1 MLTAELLT
9 TSSNRCTPDRIS
21 LRSEEDMRMQTAH
34 ELFIHELQDMLDA
47 EQQLVEALGNQ
58 AEESSRPD
66 LQKAFQSHQA
76 QTEKQV
82 ERLRQVFDSIEEKPE
97 DTECKGIRGI
107 IEEHDHFKE
116 EQDPAEDIMDIFNTG
131 AAEKVESYEICAYES
146 LIRLAKQ
153 MGHTK
158 AERLLNQNLKE
169 EQQTLKKMQAFSKK
183 LKPEN
188 MGMEEEEEE
197 EGADYESA
205 SSGERGGSS
214 RKRPSSQRSR
224 GRRVA

>member
-1 MLTAELLT
+1 
-9 TSSNRCTPDRIS
+9 
-21 LRSEEDMRMQTAH
+21 MQSAH
-34 ELFIHELQDMLDA
+34 ELFIHELKDMLDA
-47 EQQLVEALGNQ
+47 EQQLVEALGAQ

-82 ERLRQVFDSIEEKPE
+82 ERLRQAFESIGEEPE
-97 DTECKGIRGI
+97 DVECKGIRGL

-116 EQDPAEDIMDIFNTG
+116 EEDPAEDIMDIFNTG

-146 LIRLAKQ
+146 LIRLVKT

-158 AERLLNQNLKE
+158 AEKLLNQNLKE

-188 MGMEEEEEE
+188 MGMEQEEEE
-197 EGADYESA
+197 
-205 SSGERGGSS
+205 SGEESMQEERGQMRGSSSRKKGSS
-214 RKRPSSQRSR
+214 RRGN
-224 GRRVA
+224 GRRAA

>member
-1 MLTAELLT
+1 
-9 TSSNRCTPDRIS
+9 
-21 LRSEEDMRMQTAH
+21 MQTAH

-82 ERLRQVFDSIEEKPE
+82 ERLRQVFETIGEEPE
-97 DTECKGIRGI
+97 EAECAGIRGLI
-107 IEEHDHFKE
+107 QEHDNFKQ
-116 EQDPAEDIMDIFNTG
+116 EQDPAEDILDIFNTG

-146 LIRLAKQ
+146 LIRLARE

-169 EQQTLKKMQAFSKK
+169 EQQTLKKMQGFSKK

-188 MGMEEEEEE
+188 MGMEEEEEGME
-197 EGADYESA
+197 EERST
-205 SSGERGGSS
+205 SG
-214 RKRPSSQRSR
+214 RKRPGSR
-224 GRRVA
+224 RGSGRRAA

>member
-1 MLTAELLT
+1 
-9 TSSNRCTPDRIS
+9 
-21 LRSEEDMRMQTAH
+21 MQTAH

-47 EQQLVEALGNQ
+47 EQQLVEALGAQ
-58 AEESSRPD
+58 AEESSRPE

-82 ERLRQVFDSIEEKPE
+82 ERLRQVFESIGEDPEEV
-97 DTECKGIRGI
+97 ECKGIRGL

-116 EQDPAEDIMDIFNTG
+116 EEEPAEDIMDIFNVG

-146 LIRLAKQ
+146 LIRLADQ

-158 AERLLNQNLKE
+158 ASKLLNQNLKE
-169 EQQTLKKMQAFSKK
+169 EQATLKKMQGFSKK

-188 MGMEEEEEE
+188 MGMDEDE
-197 EGADYESA
+197 DDES
-205 SSGERGGSS
+205 SDSDQCDDELGTVVQRQKKKSSS
-214 RKRPSSQRSR
+214 RRS
-224 GRRVA
+224 GSRRAA

>member
-1 MLTAELLT
+1 MLIADR
-9 TSSNRCTPDRIS
+9 SHANCGIVARIS
-21 LRSEEDMRMQTAH
+21 QCSRRTKTMQTAH

-47 EQQLVEALGNQ
+47 EQQLVEALGAQ
-58 AEESSRPD
+58 AEESSRPE

-82 ERLRQVFDSIEEKPE
+82 ERLQQVFESIGEEPE
-97 DTECKGIRGI
+97 EVECKGVRGL

-116 EQDPAEDIMDIFNTG
+116 EEEPAEDIMDIFNVG

-146 LIRLAKQ
+146 LIRLAGL

-169 EQQTLKKMQAFSKK
+169 EQATLKKMQAFSKK

-188 MGMEEEEEE
+188 MGMDEEED
-197 EGADYESA
+197 EGSDTESMQD
-205 SSGERGGSS
+205 E
-214 RKRPSSQRSR
+214 SSQPPAGSGQKKGAARR
-224 GRRVA
+224 PGGRRAA

>member
-1 MLTAELLT
+1 
-9 TSSNRCTPDRIS
+9 
-21 LRSEEDMRMQTAH
+21 MQTAH
-34 ELFIHELQDMLDA
+34 ELFIYELQDMLDA
-47 EQQLVEALGNQ
+47 EQQLVEALGSQ
-58 AEESSRPD
+58 AQESSRPE

-82 ERLRQVFDSIEEKPE
+82 ERLRQVFEEIGEDPE
-97 DTECKGIRGI
+97 EVECKGIRGL

-116 EQDPAEDIMDIFNTG
+116 EEDPSEDLMDIFNAG
-131 AAEKVESYEICAYES
+131 AAGKVESYEICAYES

-169 EQQTLKKMQAFSKK
+169 EQQTLKKMQGFSKK

-188 MGMEEEEEE
+188 MGMEDEEED
-197 EGADYESA
+197 ADSESM
-205 SSGERGGSS
+205 GEDSMQGGNS
-214 RKRPSSQRSR
+214 RKKPGSRRSG
-224 GRRVA
+224 GRRAA

>member
-1 MLTAELLT
+1 
-9 TSSNRCTPDRIS
+9 
-21 LRSEEDMRMQTAH
+21 
-34 ELFIHELQDMLDA
+34 MLDA
-47 EQQLVEALGNQ
+47 EQQLVEALGTQ

-82 ERLRQVFDSIEEKPE
+82 ERLQQVFESIDEEAE
-97 DTECKGIRGI
+97 EVECKGIRGL

-116 EQDPAEDIMDIFNTG
+116 EEEPAEDIMDIFNVG

-146 LIRLAKQ
+146 LIRLADQ

-158 AERLLNQNLKE
+158 ASKLLNQNLKE
-169 EQQTLKKMQAFSKK
+169 EQATLKKMQAFSKK

-188 MGMEEEEEE
+188 LGMDEDE
-197 EGADYESA
+197 EGDQDESSDNEVSQDEMSDTRSKTPKKA
-205 SSGERGGSS
+205 NSGRGS
-214 RKRPSSQRSR
+214 
-224 GRRVA
+224 RRVA